1 MTCMSARHWAKHFTK
16 YLSTSSSTMALG
28 LTSSQC
34 QYISCGT
41 WKYAVTITNDTIT
54 TEYPVHCC
62 DITAYIT
69 LGKCVFSEYY
79 TI

>member
-1 MTCMSARHWAKHFTK
+1 MSIPWA
-16 YLSTSSSTMALG
+16 YGPWADV
-28 LTSSQC
+28 
-34 QYISCGT
+34 IPVPRGT
-41 WKYAVTITNDTIT
+41 WKYAVTDTIT
-54 TEYPVHCC
+54 TKYSVHCH